1 RTARDLHTWS
11 KCDHSNVIKLS
22 GLVVFHDEIGMVH
35 PWMEKG
41 NIRRYLAQNPN
52 VDRYH
57 LSLQVCRGLEY
68 LHGIGIVHGGLK
80 GSNILV
86 SDDGTPMLADIG
98 NAMLR
103 GRTLQLTYTNAISLC
118 SPRWTAPELI
128 RNSNAYSTAGDI
140 YALGMTI
147 LEILTGKIPYHN
159 VDDWALLRAI
169 VFENNIQNPERPE
182 REIPT
187 GNTRGDRLW
196 ELLVQCWLY
205 APENRPN
212 AAGVAEI

>member
-1 RTARDLHTWS
+1 
-11 KCDHSNVIKLS
+11 
-22 GLVVFHDEIGMVH
+22 DEIGMVY
-35 PWMEKG
+35 PWMKKG
-41 NIRRYLAQNPN
+41 NIRRYLAQNLN

-98 NAMLR
+98 NAMLK

-118 SPRWTAPELI
+118 SPRWTVWRMILSRNIAPELI
-128 RNSNAYSTAGDI
+128 RNSNAYSSPGDI
-140 YALGMTI
+140 YALGMTV

-159 VDDWALLRAI
+159 MDDWALLRAI
-169 VFENNIQNPERPE
+169 VFENNMQNPERPE

-187 GNTRGDRLW
+187 GSTRGDRLW

-205 APENRPN
+205 APEKRPS
-212 AAGVAEI
+212 AAGAAEIMKAISS